1 MAQAVDSSDEPRLK
15 YSALSPDASI
25 PGTALLLAV
34 SDKVLAL
41 GTSTG
46 AVLVLDYNGNQ
57 VQAFKEHHAAVT
69 DLSFDAEAEYLAS
82 CSADGWVVIYGLY
95 TGDIRRHNCH
105 QPLTTVALDP
115 RYSERKTREFVH
127 GSQSGT
133 LTLIS
138 KGWLGSSE
146 TPLFRG
152 RGAVQVARMAGT
164 LLAWVTATGLRV
176 YDTATHTRLA
186 KIPAPK
192 TPAGEAAAPASL
204 LWLGIRELY
213 VGWGRT
219 VLVLRVVRD
228 SLVPSA
234 SSSAASAYSVPALR
248 METVVSIQVPF
259 SVAGLAPFGVEL
271 AVLGTAVESLLGKGE
286 AGGAKGSKPA
296 DGLETGEGQEAEAMA
311 RAVEAPQPPGAQ
323 TEALGSAAGGTSPD
337 ANGPGAR
344 AGAGPASL
352 SPEVSALGSP
362 PPSPNPKTERRRS
375 GGEQAPSASDATPD
389 KGVPPPEQ
397 HARRGPVPPA
407 PRFLHVLDRSGR
419 ILSSDELDVG
429 PGATLAVFYTE
440 SAHRASEA
448 VEKGTG
454 LAPTLVLEAL
464 PKGGDSRVAGAGAAD
479 AGTASSEPSSDASA
493 LPGAPDENASHDSPS
508 DRGSSH
514 PAASANASPAA
525 TTVDTAS
532 PVHALPTPHPA
543 PPATPPPALSQ
554 PYKWWRDG
562 DEPLYFLTSGSG
574 TVVGRPRD
582 GNDRVAWMMERGR
595 IAEALAVAESDA
607 TVTRPVREAVGE
619 QYLQYLVDRDEWA
632 ATAAAAPRLLQGRAL
647 AWERWVHVFAGARE
661 LRRLAPHLPVSEPQ
675 LRTRTYDMVLQA
687 LLVSPN
693 DHGLLLDLV
702 RRWPASTYSVRDVQR
717 AVLSRLAA
725 AGTGPCAL
733 DDVLTP
739 GAAPDPRRADLM
751 RAAVELHARRG
762 QHAPAL
768 ALLLKLRDPDAFDY
782 AERHALLAA
791 AGEAVPD
798 LFRLDAARAAALCVA
813 RPGELPPASVLR
825 QLAAAAA
832 ARPAER
838 DAWRRRAHEYL
849 AALSTREPA
858 LAAEHAA
865 LAVELTAEY
874 DPAALEGLLLASSD
888 YPLEE
893 ALRVCEA
900 RGMVPEQVLVLGRM
914 GATDRALRLI
924 VENLRDVGRA
934 VEFVQNQRDDELWD
948 LLITLAL
955 ADPELTGA
963 LLDHAGGGVDPL
975 AVVSRLPRHAHIPR
989 LSQRLVRIIADSR
1002 TTASLQA
1009 GCAAIL
1015 RADAGALAA
1024 RLRVALSAALPRL
1037 YLRRRPGPGWTL
1049 VESGGA
1055 SGGSGVHD
1063 RRRGPPVSPP
1073 GFEQGAPSADEGP
1086 VATWIGAPPRAADD
1100 GEDEHEIEEAGVN
1113 ASKAPPA
1120 SRLSPLRR
1128 KPSRRL
1134 SGGLK
1139 AA

>member
-1 MAQAVDSSDEPRLK
+1 MAQEVDSSDEPRLK
-15 YSALSPDASI
+15 YSALSPDTSI

-296 DGLETGEGQEAEAMA
+296 DG
-311 RAVEAPQPPGAQ
+311 
-323 TEALGSAAGGTSPD
+323 
-337 ANGPGAR
+337 
-344 AGAGPASL
+344 
-352 SPEVSALGSP
+352 
-362 PPSPNPKTERRRS
+362 
-375 GGEQAPSASDATPD
+375 
-389 KGVPPPEQ
+389 
-397 HARRGPVPPA
+397 PVPPA

-532 PVHALPTPHPA
+532 PVHALPTPHPV

-751 RAAVELHARRG
+751 RAAVELHVRRG

-768 ALLLKLRDPDAFDY
+768 ALLLKLRDPGAFDY

-825 QLAAAAA
+825 QLAAAAE

-989 LSQRLVRIIADSR
+989 LSQRL
-1002 TTASLQA
+1002 
-1009 GCAAIL
+1009 
-1015 RADAGALAA
+1015 GA
-1024 RLRVALSAALPRL
+1024 
-1037 YLRRRPGPGWTL
+1037 T
-1049 VESGGA
+1049 
-1055 SGGSGVHD
+1055 
-1063 RRRGPPVSPP
+1063 
-1073 GFEQGAPSADEGP
+1073 SADEGP

>member
-1 MAQAVDSSDEPRLK
+1 MTAEYDPAALEGLLLASSDYPLEEALRVCEARGMVPEQVLVLGRMGATDRALRLIVENLRDVGRAVEFVQNQRDDELWDLLITLALADPELTGALLDHAGGGVDPLAVVSRLPRHAHIPRLGQRLRWRTEAGGPSGVVPLPGTITDCSSLSQPRVRKSWGVALATSEAPTSTTAGRGLMAGPRAALSTESRALAPHKLASRSSGYRAGDASSAANAGSTKARVLPDPVWAVTQASGLPAMAQEVDSSDEPRLK
-15 YSALSPDASI
+15 YSALSPDTSI

-296 DGLETGEGQEAEAMA
+296 DG
-311 RAVEAPQPPGAQ
+311 
-323 TEALGSAAGGTSPD
+323 
-337 ANGPGAR
+337 
-344 AGAGPASL
+344 
-352 SPEVSALGSP
+352 
-362 PPSPNPKTERRRS
+362 
-375 GGEQAPSASDATPD
+375 
-389 KGVPPPEQ
+389 
-397 HARRGPVPPA
+397 PVPPA

-493 LPGAPDENASHDSPS
+493 LPGAPDDNASHDSPS

-751 RAAVELHARRG
+751 RAA
-762 QHAPAL
+762 
-768 ALLLKLRDPDAFDY
+768 
-782 AERHALLAA
+782 
-791 AGEAVPD
+791 
-798 LFRLDAARAAALCVA
+798 
-813 RPGELPPASVLR
+813 
-825 QLAAAAA
+825 
-832 ARPAER
+832 
-838 DAWRRRAHEYL
+838 
-849 AALSTREPA
+849 
-858 LAAEHAA
+858 
-865 LAVELTAEY
+865 
-874 DPAALEGLLLASSD
+874 
-888 YPLEE
+888 
-893 ALRVCEA
+893 
-900 RGMVPEQVLVLGRM
+900 
-914 GATDRALRLI
+914 
-924 VENLRDVGRA
+924 
-934 VEFVQNQRDDELWD
+934 
-948 LLITLAL
+948 
-955 ADPELTGA
+955 
-963 LLDHAGGGVDPL
+963 
-975 AVVSRLPRHAHIPR
+975 
-989 LSQRLVRIIADSR
+989 
-1002 TTASLQA
+1002 
-1009 GCAAIL
+1009 
-1015 RADAGALAA
+1015 
-1024 RLRVALSAALPRL
+1024 
-1037 YLRRRPGPGWTL
+1037 
-1049 VESGGA
+1049 
-1055 SGGSGVHD
+1055 
-1063 RRRGPPVSPP
+1063 
-1073 GFEQGAPSADEGP
+1073 
-1086 VATWIGAPPRAADD
+1086 
-1100 GEDEHEIEEAGVN
+1100 DEHEIEEAGVN

-1134 SGGLK
+1134 SGDLK